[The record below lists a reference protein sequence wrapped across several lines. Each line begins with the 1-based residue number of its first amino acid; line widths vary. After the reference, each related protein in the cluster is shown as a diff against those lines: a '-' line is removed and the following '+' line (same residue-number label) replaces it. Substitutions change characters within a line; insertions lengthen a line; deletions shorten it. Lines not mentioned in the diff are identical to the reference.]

1 MTMSGYGQL
10 RATDA
15 DREKVHAVLQTAYAD
30 GRLTWE
36 EFEARTAALM
46 SSKTYGELSPLTADL
61 HAPYQPY
68 PALASDQGG
77 TNPLAITS
85 MVCGIL
91 QFPFWLVTG
100 IPAIICGHIA
110 RRQIRE
116 SGQQGAGLAMA
127 GLILGYAGL
136 VLTILLVVG
145 LVAGIDLIVHA
156 TQTVHAHHPHPPQV
170 PGY

>member
-1 MTMSGYGQL
+1 MTMSGHGQL

-15 DREKVHAVLQTAYAD
+15 DREKVHAMLQSAYAD

-36 EFEARTAALM
+36 EFESRTAALIA
-46 SSKTYGELSPLTADL
+46 SKTYGELSPLTADL
-61 HAPYQPY
+61 HVPAPYQPY
-68 PALASDQGG
+68 PAFASDQGG

-85 MVCGIL
+85 MVCGVL

-110 RRQIRE
+110 RNQIRRT
-116 SGQQGAGLAMA
+116 GQQGAGLAMT

-136 VLTILLVVG
+136 LLTILSVVA
-145 LVAGIDLIVHA
+145 LIAGVDFFLHLA
-156 TQTVHAHHPHPPQV
+156 HTVPPHPIP
-170 PGY
+170 PNHP